1 MSLHW
6 LHARMLIHSDEAE
19 SDESGTERPLR
30 ARLVHGIFT
39 GKSKEI
45 KTEER
50 IGGRAFGTEEI
61 ANHFLRNT
69 VAGYRFHRKN
79 QIQSDRLFS
88 LPLRKPEATRPSH
101 ASKRGLSVINSY
113 VINSCVPNS
122 LNFLFLCFEIP

>member
-1 MSLHW
+1 MIARPNSSSLF
-6 LHARMLIHSDEAE
+6 
-19 SDESGTERPLR
+19 R

-50 IGGRAFGTEEI
+50 IGGGAFGTEEI
-61 ANHFLRNT
+61 ANPFLRNT

-79 QIQSDRLFS
+79 QIQSDRLLS

-101 ASKRGLSVINSY
+101 ASKRGFSVINSY
-113 VINSCVPNS
+113 VMNSCVPNS
-122 LNFLFLCFEIP
+122 LNFLFLCFEIT

>member
-1 MSLHW
+1 
-6 LHARMLIHSDEAE
+6 MLAPHPLLLAE
-19 SDESGTERPLR
+19 GQLLR
-30 ARLVHGIFT
+30 ARLVHGIFA

-61 ANHFLRNT
+61 TNPFLRNN
-69 VAGYRFHRKN
+69 VAGYRFHGKN

-101 ASKRGLSVINSY
+101 ASKRGFSVINFY
-113 VINSCVPNS
+113 VINSCVSNS